1 MGKLRGLLVAM
12 LVWGAGLAHAAAGGP
27 PPVEI
32 FGKLPAIE
40 SPKLSP
46 GGTMLAYLSSVDGRR
61 CLVIHHL
68 DSSRPSHGVCPGA
81 FEVRWFAWKTDERLI
96 LEVYAPS
103 RLAGSDSA
111 TENRLVAIDV
121 SGAHSRNLSDARN
134 QRAVDFGQDEV
145 IDMLSEDPSHI
156 LVALYR
162 SDADSPDVVKI
173 NVDNGS
179 MRTVVEGQNHI
190 SRWHTDAQGR
200 VRLGIAVADGMVR
213 TYYRDDDDSDFRLVH
228 QVPVSDALSFSPLA
242 LADMPGTLWVASSE
256 TTGHQAI
263 YRYDVRSDRLL
274 ERYAA
279 RPDVDIDR
287 LILDRGRPL
296 GYGYTVDEPVVVY
309 TDPPSQQ
316 DAGQIA
322 AALPDFRTTIVDS
335 TPDGRR
341 LLIFAAGGN
350 RPGAYYLLTRNR
362 DKAVLSSLGA
372 MRPDIDAAALAPV
385 SPVSYRARD
394 GLAIHGYVTLPPGMT
409 LSPGPGAKP
418 VPFVVMPH
426 GGPTARDDLGFDYIA
441 QMIASRGYG
450 VLQPNFR
457 GSTGYGAAF
466 ERAGFQQW
474 GLAMENDL
482 TDGVRWLVSQKL
494 ADPARICIVGWS
506 YGGYAA
512 LMGAI
517 ETPNLYRCAASMA
530 GVTDLRR
537 RLDRASRSRLAD
549 LNLPRYDSDPVA
561 MEANSPLLHADR
573 IRIPILL
580 AHGRRDFTVPV
591 EDTEAMETALRDAGK
606 QVEAIY
612 FDDDDHYLYREEDR
626 IAYLK
631 ALDRFLAANLGQGAV
646 PKPVQGATN

>member
-1 MGKLRGLLVAM
+1 MGKFRGALAAM
-12 LVWGAGLAHAAAGGP
+12 FVWAAALGSAGAAVGP
-27 PPVEI
+27 PPVEVY
-32 FGKLPAIE
+32 GKLPALE

-61 CLVIHHL
+61 CLVIHHF
-68 DSSRPSHGVCPGA
+68 DSDRPSRGVCPGA

-96 LEVYAPS
+96 LEAYAPT
-103 RLAGSDSA
+103 RLAGSESA
-111 TENRLVAIDV
+111 TENRLIAIDV
-121 SGAHSRNLSDARN
+121 SGAHARNLSDARD

-145 IDMLSEDPSHI
+145 IDMLSEDPAHI

-162 SDADSPDVVKI
+162 SDADSPDVMKI
-173 NVDNGS
+173 NVDTGAI
-179 MRTVVEGQNHI
+179 RTVVEGQNHI
-190 SRWHTDAQGR
+190 SRWHTDAQGH

-213 TYYRDDDDSDFRLVH
+213 TYYRDDADSDFRLVH
-228 QVPVSDALSFSPLA
+228 EEPVADALSFSPLS
-242 LADMPGTLWVASSE
+242 LADTPGTLWVASSAE
-256 TTGHQAI
+256 TGRQAI
-263 YRYDVRSDRLL
+263 YRYDVRADRLL
-274 ERYAA
+274 DRYAA

-296 GYGYTVDEPVVVY
+296 GYGYTVDEPAVVY
-309 TDPPSQQ
+309 TDAASKQ
-316 DAGQIA
+316 DSEQIA
-322 AALPDFRTTIVDS
+322 AALPDFRTSIVDS
-335 TPDGRR
+335 TPDGHR

-350 RPGAYYLLTRNR
+350 RPGGYYLLTRTR
-362 DKAVLSSLGA
+362 ESAVLTSLGA
-372 MRPDIDAAALAPV
+372 TRPDIDARSLAPV
-385 SPVSYRARD
+385 SAVSYRARD
-394 GLAIHGYVTLPPGMT
+394 GLTIRGYVTLPPGQHAEPM
-409 LSPGPGAKP
+409 
-418 VPFVVMPH
+418 PFVIMPH

-466 ERAGFQQW
+466 ERAGYQQW
-474 GLAMENDL
+474 GLAMEDDL
-482 TDGVRWLVSQKL
+482 ADGVRWLVAQKL

-517 ETPNLYRCAASMA
+517 ETPGLYRCAVSMA

-537 RLDRASRSRLAD
+537 RLDRAQRSRLAD
-549 LNLPRYDSDPVA
+549 LNMPRYDSDPVA
-561 MEANSPLLHADR
+561 VDANSPLLHADR
-573 IRIPILL
+573 IRIPVLL

-591 EDTEAMETALRDAGK
+591 EDTEAMEAALRDAGK

-631 ALDRFLAANLGQGAV
+631 ALDRFLAENLASGAR
-646 PKPVQGATN
+646 PKPSQGATN